1 MFYRIF
7 KFLLMSGNTQVIRCR
22 KRTLELSMT
31 SRRTNTPN
39 VCLHLAVEGDQGL
52 QGHRVTAPCHSK
64 QGVTKMTEMRLIKS
78 TGNNQLKDGLSSKR
92 QKLLHGKR
100 STSTLNSSPQNLCI
114 VQSQSSKNP
123 PVDSPETNYKAFVTT
138 ILLTGTLLFFW
149 IPYLLVSSLSIY
161 FSDSE
166 FDEYPEF
173 LINLKFHAIDFL
185 PLLTYLTDPI
195 VYGVRIRCVRLSY
208 KRLFGSTSSLLNCRK
223 HMGRSRRNFME
234 DDKTGRRSSL
244 PMTSLQEFSLCV

>member
-1 MFYRIF
+1 M
-7 KFLLMSGNTQVIRCR
+7 LLKSGILQVIRCR

-31 SRRTNTPN
+31 SRRINTSD
-39 VCLHLAVEGDQGL
+39 VCLHRATEGDQGL

-64 QGVTKMTEMRLIKS
+64 EGANKTIEKRLKS
-78 TGNNQLKDGLSSKR
+78 IGNNQLNKR
-92 QKLLHGKR
+92 LKLLHGKR
-100 STSTLNSSPQNLCI
+100 STSTLNSSQNLCV
-114 VQSQSSKNP
+114 VQSQSSKSP
-123 PVDSPETNYKAFVTT
+123 TIDSPETNYKAFVTT

-166 FDEYPEF
+166 FEEYPEF

-208 KRLFGSTSSLLNCRK
+208 KRLFGSVSSLLTCRR
-223 HMGRSRRNFME
+223 HLGRGRRNFME
-234 DDKTGRRSSL
+234 DGKTGGRSSI
-244 PMTSLQEFSLCV
+244 PMTTLQEFSLCV